1 MARLKSRL
9 ELSLYGKR
17 FFQRMQVALRSGWA
31 CLFAGCVVQFGSPMN
46 HWLAIPFFSLVICLN
61 IIDSSIGAVLRT
73 SVSVVVGM
81 LEAMTAGT
89 LLYLILGTDMSLV
102 LTIFCVFV
110 CSFCVAYPTR
120 LVGQEMARKVS
131 LALIGIIFTGAYN
144 GMNDGSLL
152 FLVRLMCTTMFGV
165 FCALLAVCI
174 PVPGL
179 AFWEVRDS
187 AKSTVKGASKLY
199 RTLTEAFCAKEV
211 SKMSSIFLH
220 AKFLAKTAA
229 ISLEDHNNKL
239 GDAYWE
245 LRGLNIIPSLKRMTE
260 GLNVLKLHMMGMCM
274 ALQSGLILQYMPGT
288 MVVILKDNLKRLV
301 DRSKQMLDLTV
312 RLKKSKSA
320 LILKESLL
328 ELAKKDL
335 NSFDHT
341 LKEARE
347 KSYYIKLKDEDE
359 SLHKIITNANPEEQ
373 ITAADKGVKNLFQ
386 SMVPTYFFL
395 FNLRLYYTETMQML
409 DCGEVADPIQ
419 DIGNTSFHMP
429 VLHHEVQDGLADT
442 VQVVVTPVSE
452 EEAREPLKNPMHR
465 AEHVV
470 PLGDEKDAGLAAD
483 PQHATFSRTLSN
495 PITFKCMVCQRLKKE
510 QAAAGPQEDIADAP
524 LTWLVKQGWKRFK
537 REQALRAFKVS
548 LAMSLAALAGCMY
561 NEAYAFWAMVSVA
574 FIMQNQQGGSFRMA
588 NLRLQ
593 GTVLGSI
600 YAYLMLNLMSKH
612 PQLLLLALVPWVVL
626 LSYLRFSKLF
636 GASGVI
642 AGLTAAI
649 VMLGAEGGMSIQQLA
664 VVRITQNFIGVLA
677 LILVETIIW
686 PERAVI
692 LSRRELVLSLIDLR
706 DCVKA
711 VVAVYTG
718 HHCPEHRKLVVLDI
732 KKLEGQIRA
741 RIADQTILQSEVVM
755 EPELWSHPFPAEI
768 YSKLLHI
775 QSRMHDLLHFMVC
788 SLHAA
793 TEECLSE
800 QIRKLVGPLQTSLVA
815 LEDEVLS
822 SLHLLQEL
830 LQIGPNTLDVLSKA
844 SGCDDEERQLCRI
857 PSRSDKSFK
866 DLRKMLGRVHPLL
879 VLECEERNIDGT
891 PMSLKR
897 TMDAFEASYEQVVSG
912 FIANKKANP
921 EASILSNAA
930 MLSFSALTFS
940 LQSLLGETVEL
951 EKAVHEL
958 LHFENP
964 WSVLDFWE
972 SFPGADEECPICV
985 NANAHAPHDHAPH
998 E

>member
-1 MARLKSRL
+1 M
-9 ELSLYGKR
+9 YH
-17 FFQRMQVALRSGWA
+17 Q
-31 CLFAGCVVQFGSPMN
+31 
-46 HWLAIPFFSLVICLN
+46 
-61 IIDSSIGAVLRT
+61 
-73 SVSVVVGM
+73 
-81 LEAMTAGT
+81 
-89 LLYLILGTDMSLV
+89 
-102 LTIFCVFV
+102 
-110 CSFCVAYPTR
+110 
-120 LVGQEMARKVS
+120 
-131 LALIGIIFTGAYN
+131 
-144 GMNDGSLL
+144 
-152 FLVRLMCTTMFGV
+152 
-165 FCALLAVCI
+165 
-174 PVPGL
+174 
-179 AFWEVRDS
+179 
-187 AKSTVKGASKLY
+187 
-199 RTLTEAFCAKEV
+199 
-211 SKMSSIFLH
+211 
-220 AKFLAKTAA
+220 
-229 ISLEDHNNKL
+229 

-741 RIADQTILQSEVVM
+741 RIADQTILQSEAVM